1 MFNAIAPGAGFMK
14 LYITTTSPY
23 ARLARMAVLEKG
35 LADKVEVVE
44 AKTRTPA
51 SPYYG
56 INPSGRVPCL
66 VRDDGQ
72 IMEDSQLI
80 CAWLDRL
87 DGKPRLAPDY
97 EAGDWAY
104 GRLECHARSMLDG
117 IAVWAR
123 EIRRPDGEKSP
134 GIERHE
140 VDRAG
145 RMADFWDAEISHPLM
160 QGPFNMAQML
170 LIAAID
176 MALHRGMGDLTSDR
190 SKLAAWVQRVRQMPS
205 VKATLPPGV

>member
-1 MFNAIAPGAGFMK
+1 MK

-23 ARLARMAVLEKG
+23 ARLARIAVIEKS
-35 LADKVEVVE
+35 LTDKVELVE
-44 AKTRTPA
+44 ATTRTQG

-80 CAWLDRL
+80 CAWLDTL
-87 DGKPRLAPDY
+87 DGKPRLMPEY
-97 EAGDWAY
+97 RTQDWAY
-104 GRLECHARSMLDG
+104 GRLEYHARSTLDG
-117 IAVWAR
+117 LAVWAR
-123 EIRRPDGEKSP
+123 EARRPAGEKSP
-134 GIERHE
+134 AIEQHE
-140 VDRAG
+140 VDRAY
-145 RMADFWDAEISHPLM
+145 RMADFWEAEISHPLM

-170 LIAAID
+170 LIAAVD
-176 MALHRGMGDLTSDR
+176 MALHRGLGDLTSNR
-190 SKLAAWVQRVRQMPS
+190 PRLAAWVQRVRQMPS

>member
-1 MFNAIAPGAGFMK
+1 MFNAIAPGTGFMK

-44 AKTRTPA
+44 AKTRTPG

-80 CAWLDRL
+80 CAWLDTL
-87 DGKPRLAPDY
+87 DDIRTRDFSKVPMAERDK
-97 EAGDWAY
+97 
-104 GRLECHARSMLDG
+104 
-117 IAVWAR
+117 AVRDVINMCSYASNGH
-123 EIRRPDGEKSP
+123 E
-134 GIERHE
+134 GIERLAS
-140 VDRAG
+140 RARYLQG
-145 RMADFWDAEISHPLM
+145 RMGS
-160 QGPFNMAQML
+160 
-170 LIAAID
+170 
-176 MALHRGMGDLTSDR
+176 
-190 SKLAAWVQRVRQMPS
+190 
-205 VKATLPPGV
+205 

>member
-1 MFNAIAPGAGFMK
+1 MK

-44 AKTRTPA
+44 AKTRTPG

-80 CAWLDRL
+80 CAWLDTL
-87 DGKPRLAPDY
+87 GGKPQLMPEYRT
-97 EAGDWAY
+97 GDWVY
-104 GRLECHARSMLDG
+104 GRLEYHARSTLDG
-117 IAVWAR
+117 LAVWAR
-123 EIRRPDGEKSP
+123 EVRRPDGEKSP

-140 VDRAG
+140 VDRAQ
-145 RMADFWDAEISHPLM
+145 RMADFWETEIGHPLM

-190 SKLAAWVQRVRQMPS
+190 PKLSAWVQRVRQMPS
-205 VKATLPPGV
+205 VRATLPPGV

>member
-1 MFNAIAPGAGFMK
+1 MFNAIAPGTGFMK

-23 ARLARMAVLEKG
+23 ARLARMVVIEKG
-35 LADKVEVVE
+35 LTDKVEFIE
-44 AKTRTPA
+44 AKTRTA
-51 SPYYG
+51 GSPYYG

-80 CAWLDRL
+80 CSWLDGL
-87 DGKPRLAPDY
+87 DGKPRLTPEY
-97 EAGDWAY
+97 KAGDWAY

-123 EIRRPDGEKSP
+123 EVRRPDGEKSP

-145 RMADFWDAEISHPLM
+145 RMADFWETEIGHPLM

-170 LIAAID
+170 LIAAVD
-176 MALHRGMGDLTSDR
+176 MALHRGMGDLTSNR
-190 SKLAAWVQRVRQMPS
+190 PKLAAWVQRVRQMPS
-205 VKATLPPGV
+205 V

>member
-23 ARLARMAVLEKG
+23 ARLARMAVIEKG
-35 LADKVEVVE
+35 LTDKVELIE
-44 AKTRTPA
+44 AKTRTA
-51 SPYYG
+51 GSPYYG

-80 CAWLDRL
+80 CAWIDRL

-97 EAGDWAY
+97 EAADWAY

-123 EIRRPDGEKSP
+123 EVRRPEGQKSP

-145 RMADFWDAEISHPLM
+145 RMADFWDAEIGHPLM

-170 LIAAID
+170 LIAAVD
-176 MALHRGMGDLTSDR
+176 MALHRGMGDLTSKR
-190 SKLAAWVQRVRQMPS
+190 PKLAAWVQRVRQMPS
-205 VKATLPPGV
+205 V